1 MGALRERMRQEMI
14 LRGMSERTQ
23 ESYLS
28 AVAAMAKRYKRSP
41 ETLSV
46 EEIRNYLLYLI
57 RERKLSTSTVN
68 IALSAIKF
76 LFHQTLQRQRL
87 HVELPR
93 QKAPKRLPQ
102 VLSRLEVSRLIEV
115 TADLRYRTILMTAYG
130 TGMRVSELC
139 HLKLVDID
147 SQRMC
152 IRVQQGK
159 GAKDRET
166 LLAPSLLVQLREYW
180 RQYRPGGWLFPGG
193 VDPREPMNVQIVQRA
208 FRAARVRAGIT
219 KPCSVHSLRHA
230 FATHLLEAGE
240 DIHTIQ
246 RLLGHSSIQTTL
258 VYFHL
263 ARDRIITTGSPLELL
278 DIPKTGTGS

>member
-23 ESYLS
+23 ESYLF
-28 AVAAMAKRYKRSP
+28 AVAAMAKHHKRSP

-46 EEIRNYLLYLI
+46 EEIRSYLLYLI

-76 LFHQTLQRQRL
+76 LFHQTLHQQRL
-87 HVELPR
+87 QIDLPYQR
-93 QKAPKRLPQ
+93 APQRLPT
-102 VLSRLEVSRLIEV
+102 VLSRQEVSKLIEV
-115 TADLRYRTILMTAYG
+115 TADLRNRTMLMTAYG
-130 TGMRVSELC
+130 SGVRVSELC

-166 LLAPSLLVQLREYW
+166 LLAPSLLVQLRHYW
-180 RQYRPGGWLFPGG
+180 RQYRPGGWLFPASA
-193 VDPREPMNVQIVQRA
+193 DPREPMNVQIVQRA
-208 FRAARVRAGIT
+208 FQAARARAGIT
-219 KPCSVHSLRHA
+219 KSCSLHSLRHA

-263 ARDRIITTGSPLELL
+263 ARDRLITTGSPLELL
-278 DIPKTGTGS
+278 DIPKAGANP